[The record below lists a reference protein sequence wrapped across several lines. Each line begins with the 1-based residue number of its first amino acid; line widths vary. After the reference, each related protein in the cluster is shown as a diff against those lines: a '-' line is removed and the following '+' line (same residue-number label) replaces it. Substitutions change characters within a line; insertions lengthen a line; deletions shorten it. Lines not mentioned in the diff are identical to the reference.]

1 MFWNKLGHIA
11 NKMRKIRKMLNYI
24 VLVACCS
31 RSHILYKVLN
41 AQFVNVGV
49 LGEVEVQSG
58 SLLSLT
64 LLLGYIQPRPQQLC
78 GPVSNVWMVAGGWN
92 ALMSWTMQQSLLKA
106 LTWASPFIEA
116 VQHMF
121 PCWDLRHIKVT
132 FQTEK
137 AKTFLTISTY
147 LQSTY
152 FLVYVSWFRNRSAP
166 SSRV

>member
-1 MFWNKLGHIA
+1 MCSMFWNKLGHIA
-11 NKMRKIRKMLNYI
+11 NKMGKMLNYI

-78 GPVSNVWMVAGGWN
+78 GPVSNV
-92 ALMSWTMQQSLLKA
+92 
-106 LTWASPFIEA
+106 
-116 VQHMF
+116 
-121 PCWDLRHIKVT
+121 
-132 FQTEK
+132 
-137 AKTFLTISTY
+137 
-147 LQSTY
+147 
-152 FLVYVSWFRNRSAP
+152 
-166 SSRV
+166 

>member
-1 MFWNKLGHIA
+1 MYSGTRENNKIEVQTVLLDTLYNI
-11 NKMRKIRKMLNYI
+11 
-24 VLVACCS
+24 LVACCS

-92 ALMSWTMQQSLLKA
+92 ALMS
-106 LTWASPFIEA
+106 
-116 VQHMF
+116 
-121 PCWDLRHIKVT
+121 
-132 FQTEK
+132 
-137 AKTFLTISTY
+137 
-147 LQSTY
+147 
-152 FLVYVSWFRNRSAP
+152 
-166 SSRV
+166 